1 MITEQC
7 IIAKH
12 LPFNMTTCLVTDCNN
27 LIPYQGEN
35 YFNNTIEA
43 NNQLIDDI
51 LLSICESNSQ
61 IAKLFNYPEL
71 LVVDTTPKTSYTI
84 IANALRAGINVLTP
98 SLIHFS
104 SEKIQDLITIAQEIG
119 VEFGFL
125 PKYSLE
131 LPSTNTPIIID
142 SIRESINIETTEDL
156 LQQIAT
162 DLIFFLSP
170 IKSELRKVRVYWL
183 PLYSQPVSTLK
194 LIVDFNDN
202 SLITYQIK
210 NKKETNML
218 KVALT
223 TEEYDKT
230 FNIFESQIS
239 PESTRI
245 TVMQNVDYFINQ
257 RKMLYSAA
265 MALKSKQIIETIIKK
280 IYS

>member
-12 LPFNMTTCLVTDCNN
+12 LPLTMTTCLITDSNN

-51 LLSICESNSQ
+51 LLGICESNSQ

-71 LVVDTTPKTSYTI
+71 LVVDTSPNTAFTI
-84 IANALRAGINVLTP
+84 VANALRAGINVLTP

-104 SEKIQDLITIAQEIG
+104 SEKIQELIALAQEIG

-131 LPSTNTPIIID
+131 HPSTNTPIMID

-162 DLIFFLSP
+162 DLIFLLSP
-170 IKSELRKVRVYWL
+170 IKSELRKVKVYWL
-183 PLYSQPVSTLK
+183 PLYNHPVSTLK
-194 LIVDFNDN
+194 LIADFNDN

-210 NKKETNML
+210 NKKETSML

-230 FNIFESQIS
+230 FNIFETQINL
-239 PESTRI
+239 ESTRT
-245 TVMQNVDYFINQ
+245 TVMQNMDYFINQ
-257 RKMLYSAA
+257 RKMLYPAT
-265 MALKSKQIIETIIKK
+265 MALKSKQIIEIIIKK

>member
-1 MITEQC
+1 
-7 IIAKH
+7 
-12 LPFNMTTCLVTDCNN
+12 MTTCLVTDSNK

-35 YFNNTIEA
+35 FFNNTIEA
-43 NNQLIDDI
+43 NNQLIDKI
-51 LLSICESNSQ
+51 LLGICESNSQ
-61 IAKLFNYPEL
+61 IARLFNYPEL
-71 LVVDTTPKTSYTI
+71 LVVDTNPKTSYTI

-98 SLIHFS
+98 SLPHFS
-104 SEKIQDLITIAQEIG
+104 SEKIQELITIAQEIG

-131 LPSTNTPIIID
+131 LPSTHSPIII
-142 SIRESINIETTEDL
+142 ESVKETINLTSTENL
-156 LQQIAT
+156 LQQIAN
-162 DLIFFLSP
+162 DLIFLLSP

-183 PLYSQPVSTLK
+183 PLYSHPVSTLK

-210 NKKETNML
+210 NKKETSML
-218 KVALT
+218 KVVLT

-230 FNIFESQIS
+230 FNIFEAQIK
-239 PESTRI
+239 PESTKE

-257 RKMLYSAA
+257 RKMLYPAA
-265 MALKSKQIIETIIKK
+265 MALKSKQIIEIIIKK